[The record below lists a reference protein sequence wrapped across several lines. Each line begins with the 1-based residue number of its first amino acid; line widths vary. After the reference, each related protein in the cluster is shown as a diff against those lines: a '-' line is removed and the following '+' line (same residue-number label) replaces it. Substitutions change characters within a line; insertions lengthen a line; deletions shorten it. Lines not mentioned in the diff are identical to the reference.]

1 MDLNEAI
8 TLSPGIHWVGTAE
21 NRNNLH
27 CNSYLISHNGRGL
40 LIDPGPAFEFEAVA
54 RKVRSILAIEAL
66 EYIVLLHQD
75 PDVAGSTPL
84 FEAAGFQGKIATHWR
99 TSMIAAYYGISSDYY
114 LVNEQNFE
122 LLLGG
127 DRLISFIPAPYLHFP
142 GAVMALDTQSRT
154 LFSGDLFGAISSTWS
169 LFAEADYKEKM
180 IPFHEHYV
188 PSNEVI
194 RPVMD
199 SLLNRKINMI
209 CPQHGS
215 IINEEITAHITTLRN
230 LECGLFLHP
239 VRADLQSQGGVQQ
252 LAEQALSRLIA
263 FSGAPVVAEWF
274 KDSKFTLDTQ
284 RGVITE
290 YRGNIEDLWNDLFD
304 RVFHADGSR
313 LISLLEPMV
322 EKFQREYGIAK
333 PRVYQSALLQEQ
345 QVTAQLRKEKEALEA
360 VNANLQKNL
369 DLTRE
374 EMTKDQ
380 VTGLYNE
387 DFFVRYLLNIFNE
400 EQWDEFHTI
409 FIQIDNMREIND
421 SHGDYEGDEI
431 IQQVGSILF
440 YEKQNLDYLF
450 RIDGP
455 VFVLVSSGKSREAV
469 IEQAEE
475 LRSRIE
481 EDRRFFKQITVS
493 LGIVSANYDLIG
505 ALSATEAM
513 EYVFTI
519 GRQVL
524 RTAQRSGGN
533 RVVED
538 IYASEREG
546 NQGRVV
552 IIEYDRFH
560 AQLIQEALET
570 LSIRTKICMN
580 GPEAIATI
588 NDFHPDVIISELFL
602 LETDAFSVREELL
615 EYSRTKDIPFMLI
628 SHQKNE
634 ATVVRAINLGIVHYF
649 KKPYMLPEL
658 LGIVDAYTT
667 KALQHGN

>member
-1 MDLNEAI
+1 MELNEAVA
-8 TLSPGIHWVGTAE
+8 LSPGIYWVGAAE

-27 CNSYLISHNGRGL
+27 CNSYLISHEGRGL
-40 LIDPGPAFEFEAVA
+40 LIDPGPAAEFEAVA
-54 RKVRSILAIEAL
+54 RKVCSILPIEAL

-84 FEAAGFQGKIATHWR
+84 FEAAGFRGKIATHWR
-99 TSMIAAYYGISSDYY
+99 TSLIAAYYGIRSDYY

-122 LLLGG
+122 LSLGG

-154 LFSGDLFGAISSTWS
+154 LFSGDLFGAILSTWS

-199 SLLNRKINMI
+199 SLLNREIDMI

-215 IINEEITAHITTLRN
+215 IIKDEITAHITTLRD
-230 LECGLFLHP
+230 LECG
-239 VRADLQSQGGVQQ
+239 
-252 LAEQALSRLIA
+252 
-263 FSGAPVVAEWF
+263 
-274 KDSKFTLDTQ
+274 FT
-284 RGVITE
+284 
-290 YRGNIEDLWNDLFD
+290 
-304 RVFHADGSR
+304 
-313 LISLLEPMV
+313 
-322 EKFQREYGIAK
+322 K
-333 PRVYQSALLQEQ
+333 PGVYQSALLQEQ

-360 VNANLQKNL
+360 VNASLQKNL

-400 EQWDEFHTI
+400 EHWNEFHTI

-440 YEKQNLDYLF
+440 YEKQKLDYLF

-455 VFVLVSSGKSREAV
+455 VFVLVSSRKTREAV

-481 EDRRFFKQITVS
+481 DDRRFFKQITVS
-493 LGIVSANYDLIG
+493 LGIVSANHDLIG

-519 GRQVL
+519 GRQIL
-524 RTAQRSGGN
+524 RKAQRSGGN

-546 NQGRVV
+546 TEGRVV
-552 IIEYDRFH
+552 IIEYDHFH
-560 AQLIQEALET
+560 AQLIQEALES

-580 GPEAIATI
+580 GPEAIETI
-588 NDFHPDVIISELFL
+588 KDFHPDVIISELFL

-615 EYSRTKDIPFMLI
+615 EYSRTKDIPFMII

-634 ATVVRAINLGIVHYF
+634 AAVVRAIHMGIVHYL

-658 LGIVDAYTT
+658 LGIVDAYVT
-667 KALQHGN
+667 KAMQHGS

>member
-1 MDLNEAI
+1 MDLNEAVA
-8 TLSPGIHWVGTAE
+8 LSPGIYWVGAAE
-21 NRNNLH
+21 NQNNLH
-27 CNSYLISHNGRGL
+27 CNSYLITHNRRGL
-40 LIDPGPAFEFEAVA
+40 LIDPGPVGEFEAVA
-54 RKVRSILAIEAL
+54 RKVRSILPIEAL
-66 EYIVLLHQD
+66 DYIVLLHQD

-84 FEAAGFQGKIATHWR
+84 FEGAGFRGEIATHWR

-114 LVNEQNFE
+114 LVNEQNFK
-122 LLLGG
+122 LTLGD

-142 GAVMALDTQSRT
+142 GAVMALDTHSRT

-169 LFAEADYKEKM
+169 LFAEADYREKM

-199 SLLNRKINMI
+199 SLLNREINMI

-215 IINEEITAHITTLRN
+215 IIKEEITAHITTLRD

-239 VRADLQSQGGVQQ
+239 VRTELQSQGGVQR
-252 LAEQALSRLIA
+252 LAEQVLSRLIA
-263 FSGAPVVAEWF
+263 FSGAEAVSEWF
-274 KDSKFTLDTQ
+274 KDSKFTLDPQ
-284 RGVITE
+284 RGVITD
-290 YRGNIEDLWNDLFD
+290 YQGNIEDMWNDLFD
-304 RVFHADGSR
+304 MVFHADGSR

-360 VNANLQKNL
+360 VNASLQKNL

-400 EQWDEFHTI
+400 EHWNEFHTI

-440 YEKQNLDYLF
+440 YEKQKLDYLF

-455 VFVLVSSGKSREAV
+455 VFVLVSSRKTREAV

-481 EDRRFFKQITVS
+481 DDRRFFKQITVS
-493 LGIVSANYDLIG
+493 LGIVSANHDLIG

-519 GRQVL
+519 GRQIL
-524 RTAQRSGGN
+524 RKAQRSGGN

-546 NQGRVV
+546 TEGRVV
-552 IIEYDRFH
+552 IIEYDHFH
-560 AQLIQEALET
+560 AQLIQEALES

-580 GPEAIATI
+580 GPEAIETI
-588 NDFHPDVIISELFL
+588 KDFHPDVIISELFL

-615 EYSRTKDIPFMLI
+615 EYSRTKDIPFMII

-634 ATVVRAINLGIVHYF
+634 AAVVRAIHMGIVHYL

-658 LGIVDAYTT
+658 LGIVDAYVT
-667 KALQHGN
+667 KAMQHGS